1 MDAMEEDF
9 RSALRVAGVTVPEA
23 RYAIMLDAYRSWR
36 RLATVLDE
44 PTPYALEPAAAP
56 HLAPSP
62 VRVLGR

>member
-1 MDAMEEDF
+1 MDEMEQDF

-36 RLATVLDE
+36 SLATVLDA

-62 VRVLGR
+62 WRETGR